1 MTLSRGIPLSAHG
14 AIEVIAG
21 PAIMAAPFVLGF
33 GAVATV
39 LTIVLGALV
48 LTMSLQLE
56 HPGRALPLSAHAGFD
71 YALAFTALF
80 AGLGFA
86 VTGHGARISLS
97 GRYRCRP
104 GGADR
109 FNAVQL
115 ARGTQHAGL
124 PPIDKKS
131 RHISLLPVP
140 EKAPQR
146 LRGLLFDLTEPDTS
160 GS

>member
-21 PAIMAAPFVLGF
+21 PAIMVAPFVLGF

-56 HPGRALPLSAHAGFD
+56 HPSRSLPLSAHAGFD

-86 VTGHGARISLS
+86 VTGHGAESAFLVGIGVAQAALTAST
-97 GRYRCRP
+97 
-104 GGADR
+104 R
-109 FNAVQL
+109 FSSPAAPNTPAY
-115 ARGTQHAGL
+115 L
-124 PPIDKKS
+124 P
-131 RHISLLPVP
+131 
-140 EKAPQR
+140 
-146 LRGLLFDLTEPDTS
+146 
-160 GS
+160 

>member
-21 PAIMAAPFVLGF
+21 PAIMVAPFVLGF

-56 HPGRALPLSAHAGFD
+56 HPSRSLPLSAHAGFD

-86 VTGHGARISLS
+86 VTGHAAESAFLVGTGVAQAALTAST
-97 GRYRCRP
+97 
-104 GGADR
+104 R
-109 FNAVQL
+109 FSSPAPPNTPAY
-115 ARGTQHAGL
+115 L
-124 PPIDKKS
+124 P
-131 RHISLLPVP
+131 
-140 EKAPQR
+140 
-146 LRGLLFDLTEPDTS
+146 
-160 GS
+160 

>member
-86 VTGHGARISLS
+86 VTGHGAESAFLVGIGVAQAALTAST
-97 GRYRCRP
+97 
-104 GGADR
+104 R
-109 FNAVQL
+109 FSSPAAPNTPAY
-115 ARGTQHAGL
+115 L
-124 PPIDKKS
+124 P
-131 RHISLLPVP
+131 
-140 EKAPQR
+140 
-146 LRGLLFDLTEPDTS
+146 
-160 GS
+160 

>member
-39 LTIVLGALV
+39 LAIVLGALV

-86 VTGHGARISLS
+86 V
-97 GRYRCRP
+97 
-104 GGADR
+104 
-109 FNAVQL
+109 
-115 ARGTQHAGL
+115 
-124 PPIDKKS
+124 
-131 RHISLLPVP
+131 
-140 EKAPQR
+140 
-146 LRGLLFDLTEPDTS
+146 S
-160 GS
+160 GSWAESVFLVGIGVAQAALTASTRFSSPAPPNTPAYLP